1 NASGRALIIPTK
13 LKSSTL
19 N

>member
-1 NASGRALIIPTK
+1 NASGLALIMPTK